1 MMREQAPS
9 LIVLDLMMPLMD
21 GFEFAAELRRHEP
34 WRSIPVVV
42 LTAKELT
49 EEDRRRLNG
58 DVQQVLRKAAVGS
71 DDLVRELHE
80 QIRNRPQA
88 GRHVRTREP
97 MS

>member
-1 MMREQAPS
+1 
-9 LIVLDLMMPLMD
+9 MPLMD

-71 DDLVRELHE
+71 DDLVRELRE

-88 GRHVRTREP
+88 GRHVRTREQG
-97 MS
+97 S